1 MKWSIPQHRF
11 GTLNSKSIHGYSSNL
26 TVGTRYPARNAWG
39 VLSECD
45 APPFVAQ
52 PRNTKAYH
60 HDPIMIPPGG
70 SSRQSRSSP
79 APCPCSRWCFAHKLA
94 CGKAEASREGSSQ
107 QTRLGGRKKKTSS
120 YNKHAL
126 IFWHKRRAL
135 KMKPHISFSKKEADI
150 RFWNLP
156 WSFHQGN
163 PPVIQV
169 TRAWR
174 LPIDIFGDLVF
185 PSSWVPAVFLQSLPR
200 SYPKW
205 QENSSQQ
212 KYQKMSFQ
220 ESILNLFAA
229 CKLCMTMAFLI
240 WACPKTRATSR
251 MVSLPTRT
259 ATNQY
264 MLCIPHVWAM
274 GHTCLAIWCLQSWQV
289 IGAKK
294 LSDTQT
300 TIAAFPSWVGW

>member
-11 GTLNSKSIHGYSSNL
+11 GTLNSKSIHGSSNL
-26 TVGTRYPARNAWG
+26 TVGTLQETLEVFCLN
-39 VLSECD
+39 VM
-45 APPFVAQ
+45 
-52 PRNTKAYH
+52 PRHLLQHNQET
-60 HDPIMIPPGG
+60 PRLTIMIPWPGG

-107 QTRLGGRKKKTSS
+107 KTMLGGREKKASS

-126 IFWHKRRAL
+126 IFWHGKRRAL
-135 KMKPHISFSKKEADI
+135 KMKPRISFSKKEADI

-163 PPVIQV
+163 PPMA

-185 PSSWVPAVFLQSLPR
+185 PSSWVPAWSFLAVAAEVLSKMTRKLI
-200 SYPKW
+200 SA
-205 QENSSQQ
+205 
-212 KYQKMSFQ
+212 KMS
-220 ESILNLFAA
+220 ENVLPVNLFAA
-229 CKLCMTMAFLI
+229 FRI

-259 ATNQY
+259 ATNKDWCCVFPIFGPY
-264 MLCIPHVWAM
+264 SNDYSRLPIM
-274 GHTCLAIWCLQSWQV
+274 GRLISPNEL
-289 IGAKK
+289 GM
-294 LSDTQT
+294 
-300 TIAAFPSWVGW
+300 